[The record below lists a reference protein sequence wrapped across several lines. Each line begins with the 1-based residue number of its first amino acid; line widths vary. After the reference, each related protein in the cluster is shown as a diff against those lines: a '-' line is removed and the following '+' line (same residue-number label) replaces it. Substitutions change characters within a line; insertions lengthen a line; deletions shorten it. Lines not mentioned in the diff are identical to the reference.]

1 MNPSLTV
8 QQAMDEAGLM
18 INQRYMDFLRVRQLL
33 PSWGAEIDIQVKL
46 YVGALGS
53 GVIGNALWSF
63 ETPRYF
69 GKEREQVKR
78 TRQITLLARKDPLA
92 DPMSDSDDD
101 PKVNSAESGVLKAL
115 LWPIPQEFFVQH
127 DDHDYLQ
134 DQSSEPS
141 SLTSGDETD
150 DTDSELSSS
159 NHTR

>member
-1 MNPSLTV
+1 
-8 QQAMDEAGLM
+8 MDEAGQM
-18 INQRYMDFLRVRQLL
+18 ITQRYMDFLSVRQLL
-33 PSWGAEIDIQVKL
+33 PSWGAEIDVQVKL
-46 YVGALGS
+46 YVDALAS
-53 GVIGNALWSF
+53 GVIANAVWSF

-69 GKEREQVKR
+69 GEEREQVKR

-101 PKVNSAESGVLKAL
+101 QKVNPADSVVLKGL
-115 LWPIPQEFFVQH
+115 LSPILQESFVQH

-134 DQSSEPS
+134 DQSSEPC
-141 SLTSGDETD
+141 SLASGDETD